1 MDLKRRNS
9 LGPIRD
15 LYRQV
20 QRCVFYI
27 YWALTTVLFGPV
39 YRQLVR
45 SLHCRDGVLTLERT
59 DQPDEVVPCYTGKHL
74 FIMALSAAI
83 FIYPAVVMRSGRCGG
98 DIAKICG
105 PKFFAVGTD
114 KVRSNLAAGSKFMG
128 HLHTYHHLMQS
139 LCAGEFRISA
149 CAVDEEPSSSN
160 QPHTCSNV
168 HRVTDSRTNA
178 FVA

>member
-1 MDLKRRNS
+1 M
-9 LGPIRD
+9 
-15 LYRQV
+15 
-20 QRCVFYI
+20 FYI

-39 YRQLVR
+39 YKQLVR

-105 PKFFAVGTD
+105 PKFFAVGND
-114 KVRSNLAAGSKFMG
+114 KVRSNLAAGSKCM
-128 HLHTYHHLMQS
+128 
-139 LCAGEFRISA
+139 
-149 CAVDEEPSSSN
+149 
-160 QPHTCSNV
+160 
-168 HRVTDSRTNA
+168 
-178 FVA
+178 